1 MESHLTLEAVQA
13 EFQLWRQNRASRGA
27 RTPEALRLKALA
39 LLDRYSVNEIRIAL
53 GITRDM
59 LKAWGDQSGPT
70 SVDTATPIQFID
82 LPNESSAFQ
91 SVTDPLTLDV
101 TQANG
106 CHWCLQGNPSAS
118 QLTAFVQALS
128 GRPS

>member
-1 MESHLTLEAVQA
+1 MESHLTLEAVKA

-39 LLDRYSVNEIRIAL
+39 LLDQHSVNQIRSAL

-59 LKAWGDQSGPT
+59 LKAWGDQTEAKAP
-70 SVDTATPIQFID
+70 DTTTPVQFID
-82 LPNESSAFQ
+82 LPSESAFEP
-91 SVTDPLTLDV
+91 VTDPLTLNV

-106 CHWCLQGNPSAS
+106 SHWHLQGNPSAA

-128 GRPS
+128 ARPS